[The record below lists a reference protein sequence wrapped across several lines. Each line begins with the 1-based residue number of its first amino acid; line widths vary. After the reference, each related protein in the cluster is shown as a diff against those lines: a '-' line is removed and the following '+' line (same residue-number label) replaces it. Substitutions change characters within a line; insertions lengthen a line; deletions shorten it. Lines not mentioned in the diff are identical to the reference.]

1 MTPFPFDYDH
11 ALTLPEL
18 TARLGG
24 KGASLVAMTRLGLPV
39 PPGFTIAIGA
49 EPGPA
54 LDAAI
59 ATGMAALAVK
69 LGRPSDDAVDPWLVS
84 VRSGA
89 AASMPGM
96 LDTLLNVGL
105 TPAVA
110 ATLAKRHGAAFA
122 DDLRARARAAALVL
136 PANSLDEPVAQVL
149 AAATAVLQSWSSPRA
164 VAYRARAGL
173 SETSGTAVTVQVMV
187 FGNLDAASA
196 TGVAFSRD
204 PATGAAGAVGDVL
217 FGAQGEDV
225 VAGTH
230 RPLPLAA
237 LTAQCPGP
245 AAELYAALRQLEHY
259 YRDLVDVEFTIER
272 GQLWILQ
279 ARPGKRGP
287 AAAARIAV
295 ELVDDAVVALSR
307 AEAVARVP
315 SSVLDGSTRLT
326 RRDGNA
332 VAFAIGLGVSP
343 GLATGRVVMD
353 PDVAV
358 DAADAGPVILVRR
371 ETSPADVH
379 GIGVAAGVL
388 TATGGALSH
397 AALVAREWG
406 IAAVVGA
413 DIAIDA
419 DGFAAGGRRIA
430 AGATISID
438 GTTGEVFAGAVTGTA
453 LPDTFAATLRDWA
466 QETAR

>member
-1 MTPFPFDYDH
+1 MTPFPFDHEH
-11 ALTLPEL
+11 ALTPAEL
-18 TARLGG
+18 VARLGG

-39 PPGFTIAIGA
+39 PPGFTLAIGA

-69 LGRPSDDAVDPWLVS
+69 LGRPCHDAVDPWLVS

-89 AASMPGM
+89 VASMPGM

-122 DDLRARARAAALVL
+122 DDLRARVRSAATVL
-136 PANSLDEPVAQVL
+136 PADTRDDPVAQVQ
-149 AAATAVLQSWSSPRA
+149 AAAAAVLASWSSPRA
-164 VAYRARAGL
+164 LAYRARAGL
-173 SETSGTAVTVQVMV
+173 GEAGGTAITVQVMV
-187 FGNLDAASA
+187 FGNLGAESA

-237 LTAQCPGP
+237 LTARCPGT
-245 AAELYAALRQLEHY
+245 AAELRTALRQLEQH

-272 GQLWILQ
+272 GRLWILQ

-295 ELVDDAVVALSR
+295 ELVDDPVVALSR

-315 SSVLDGSTRLT
+315 AVREGTVRLT
-326 RRDGNA
+326 RRDGDA
-332 VAFAIGLGVSP
+332 VAFATGLGVSP
-343 GLATGRVVMD
+343 GLATGRVVMNAD
-353 PDVAV
+353 AAV

-406 IAAVVGA
+406 IAAVVGG
-413 DIAIDA
+413 DIAVDA
-419 DGFAAGGRRIA
+419 GGFTAAGRRIA
-430 AGATISID
+430 AGEVISID
-438 GTTGEVFAGAVTGTA
+438 GTTGEVFAGAVTGMA
-453 LPDTFAATLRDWA
+453 LPDPYAAILRDWA